1 MSLFNKH
8 IAAVCPWYIFSHVYM
23 LDLFPQHVA
32 TAHAYNM
39 PLRVLAPLPGVAYS
53 SRSPPP
59 TLLGLLF
66 RAVAQFSRD
75 SIHTFNARL
84 KIRDKKK
91 AVNPVRANRFGKY
104 ATVTSKILC
113 HFCWQSVVTDFIFFC
128 SNRESTPTMDYL
140 MEIWKH
146 FRSCPICPII
156 VNNLTGVDCK

>member
-1 MSLFNKH
+1 MSLVHFLSCVH
-8 IAAVCPWYIFSHVYM
+8 ARFVPTACRYGTCLQYAPSCVSTSPRSG
-23 LDLFPQHVA
+23 LFV
-32 TAHAYNM
+32 
-39 PLRVLAPLPGVAYS
+39 S
-53 SRSPPP
+53 IP
-59 TLLGLLF
+59 TPY
-66 RAVAQFSRD
+66 
-75 SIHTFNARL
+75 
-84 KIRDKKK
+84 
-91 AVNPVRANRFGKY
+91 PVRSLVSRCRPVLSLFYPHVQRSFENTRKKRRLWTPYERCLLSLSTNRFAKY